1 VSLHSLSIVCID
13 TNQLWLHRDGDALA
27 RLCALGATAYTLRD
41 QQTGKGHN
49 HKITVTPTLEK
60 LCVAQSLR
68 QTSVTRSLEL
78 CNQLKRVLVRVL
90 NNSST
95 NIAVTTQSVCDEG
108 PWNVLEPPRAD
119 EAVKLRQIMTSAYID
134 CIARK
139 APLGTVKT
147 GSRRRRLTAYISCD
161 GSISEPI
168 YIHPHSNLYQKDPSA
183 SHPEFVVYSEL
194 IKNLSGDCTY
204 MSCVTAINGLW
215 IPHLT
220 GTSPLLQLSQPL
232 ESPAPHF
239 DAALDCVLCHVV
251 PSFGIH
257 KWEFPALKRPMA
269 HCFDQANPSNS
280 ATNSTS
286 DGKKWTNVV
295 GFRKQDECYRW
306 FARLLLEGQVI
317 QFTTP
322 AHQAIWKKSNLKESP
337 SIITSMK
344 PVTHVSTLLQKLINH
359 NILSSAALRAFVVQ
373 SNGSFL
379 CEEIEKFLQVE
390 SRKTFRKA
398 WASIC

>member
-1 VSLHSLSIVCID
+1 
-13 TNQLWLHRDGDALA
+13 
-27 RLCALGATAYTLRD
+27 
-41 QQTGKGHN
+41 
-49 HKITVTPTLEK
+49 
-60 LCVAQSLR
+60 
-68 QTSVTRSLEL
+68 
-78 CNQLKRVLVRVL
+78 
-90 NNSST
+90 
-95 NIAVTTQSVCDEG
+95 
-108 PWNVLEPPRAD
+108 
-119 EAVKLRQIMTSAYID
+119 
-134 CIARK
+134 
-139 APLGTVKT
+139 
-147 GSRRRRLTAYISCD
+147 
-161 GSISEPI
+161 
-168 YIHPHSNLYQKDPSA
+168 
-183 SHPEFVVYSEL
+183 
-194 IKNLSGDCTY
+194 
-204 MSCVTAINGLW
+204 
-215 IPHLT
+215 
-220 GTSPLLQLSQPL
+220 
-232 ESPAPHF
+232 
-239 DAALDCVLCHVV
+239 
-251 PSFGIH
+251 
-257 KWEFPALKRPMA
+257 MA

-322 AHQAIWKKSNLKESP
+322 AHQSIWKKSNMKESP

-379 CEEIEKFLQVE
+379 CEEIEKFVQVE